1 MEPVHFNS
9 AHGAI
14 EDSFS
19 VSSDEEPEQGCS
31 SNTVVLDT
39 SDQCAMHLSSL
50 LLKWQEGRQLPEST
64 TNEIANDLLH
74 FITEFKATCN
84 SVEITRLE
92 HLATKS
98 GRENYWKSVFPFV
111 SPKAMYLSDCQDE
124 CFEYVPILETIKAV
138 AGVRKLFGEFKESCS
153 TLLQDISDG
162 SYFKEHSIFRNAS
175 TKRLLAIQLYFDD
188 FEICNPLGSK
198 RGKHKLLAGYFT
210 ILNLPPQ
217 SQSKLN
223 DKYLVMLART
233 SLVTKFTLHKILE
246 PLLKDLQQLEANG
259 IELNGEVVKGSL
271 LFVSGDNLSSHQIG
285 GFRECFSSGPICRYC
300 MATRNE
306 INDKWH
312 EDDFVIRTKEM
323 HARHIQLIKQDPT
336 LSNTYGVTGE
346 SCLSALNSFDVT
358 QGLPPDV
365 MHDLYEGVIPFVMK
379 HVIQHIVSSQ
389 LLTLDQLNE
398 RLAEFPLRGGDKK
411 SRLPPLSRAAV
422 FGRTT
427 IKGSAAEK
435 LCFFRFFSL
444 LVGDSVPEGNPAY
457 QVYLELRAIMD
468 IVLAPQVSR
477 GSVAYLKVL
486 IEDFYSA
493 FKETF
498 ADVSIIPKMHYLTH
512 YPSFLLLYGPLSK
525 LSCMRFEAKH
535 QFFKSLTRKVRN
547 FKNISTTL
555 SRRHQMQLMYAL
567 TQPQESLTIIG
578 SKRLEP
584 DLLPDLL
591 KDRLRELWP
600 NTADVHCADS
610 VTVSGRTISVGAVV
624 PLLVPDDDLPEFAKV
639 TLIAVCNLKLF
650 VFATIL
656 DTRYFDEH
664 FHAFVVESTAH
675 NVIIENVQHH
685 REFYDQLYMYKQGG
699 NNYVSPRYAFL
710 TDLDE

>member
-1 MEPVHFNS
+1 
-9 AHGAI
+9 
-14 EDSFS
+14 
-19 VSSDEEPEQGCS
+19 
-31 SNTVVLDT
+31 
-39 SDQCAMHLSSL
+39 
-50 LLKWQEGRQLPEST
+50 
-64 TNEIANDLLH
+64 
-74 FITEFKATCN
+74 
-84 SVEITRLE
+84 
-92 HLATKS
+92 
-98 GRENYWKSVFPFV
+98 
-111 SPKAMYLSDCQDE
+111 
-124 CFEYVPILETIKAV
+124 
-138 AGVRKLFGEFKESCS
+138 
-153 TLLQDISDG
+153 
-162 SYFKEHSIFRNAS
+162 
-175 TKRLLAIQLYFDD
+175 
-188 FEICNPLGSK
+188 
-198 RGKHKLLAGYFT
+198 
-210 ILNLPPQ
+210 
-217 SQSKLN
+217 
-223 DKYLVMLART
+223 
-233 SLVTKFTLHKILE
+233 
-246 PLLKDLQQLEANG
+246 
-259 IELNGEVVKGSL
+259 
-271 LFVSGDNLSSHQIG
+271 
-285 GFRECFSSGPICRYC
+285 
-300 MATRNE
+300 
-306 INDKWH
+306 
-312 EDDFVIRTKEM
+312 
-323 HARHIQLIKQDPT
+323 
-336 LSNTYGVTGE
+336 
-346 SCLSALNSFDVT
+346 
-358 QGLPPDV
+358 

-398 RLAEFPLRGGDKK
+398 RLAKFPLRGGDKK

-457 QVYLELRAIMD
+457 QVYLELRAIVD

-547 FKNISTTL
+547 FKNISSTL

-567 TQPQESLTIIG
+567 TQPQESLTVIG

-584 DLLPDLL
+584 DSLPDLL

-610 VTVSGRTISVGAVV
+610 VTVSGRTLSVGAVV

-664 FHAFVVESTAH
+664 FYAFVVESTAH

-685 REFYDQLYMYKQGG
+685 REFYDLLYMYKQGG

-710 TDLDE
+710 TDSDE